1 MVSDDRPPHSRVPER
16 IRRRSHSRKRPA
28 KYRRSAAKDQPYAG
42 GTSTKRCGQ
51 GIAASFGP
59 AERKLP
65 PDRTALDVDDAELA
79 AAQLIEIDA
88 TDTMAM
94 ASLLRTKLLMLSVLP
109 SCITTRNEASR
120 TSAAARYFEITSRV
134 PEPLSRNTRGTVCNS
149 ASVTWSQRPYQPFV
163 EAISTSS
170 SGINGS

>member
-28 KYRRSAAKDQPYAG
+28 KYRRSAAKDQAVWRAN
-42 GTSTKRCGQ
+42 STKRAAKASLRPSGQ
-51 GIAASFGP
+51 QNENSRRIVQPSMSMMRSSP
-59 AERKLP
+59 LRSSS
-65 PDRTALDVDDAELA
+65 T
-79 AAQLIEIDA
+79 IDA

-109 SCITTRNEASR
+109 SCITTHNEASR

-134 PEPLSRNTRGTVCNS
+134 PEPLSRSTRGTVCNS
-149 ASVTWSQRPYQPFV
+149 ASVTWSQRPYRPFV

-170 SGINGS
+170 SGMNGS

>member
-1 MVSDDRPPHSRVPER
+1 M
-16 IRRRSHSRKRPA
+16 
-28 KYRRSAAKDQPYAG
+28 AG
-42 GTSTKRCGQ
+42 ELHETCGQ

-79 AAQLIEIDA
+79 AAQLIDDRRHRHDGHGVAVAHETLDA
-88 TDTMAM
+88 LGTA
-94 ASLLRTKLLMLSVLP
+94 